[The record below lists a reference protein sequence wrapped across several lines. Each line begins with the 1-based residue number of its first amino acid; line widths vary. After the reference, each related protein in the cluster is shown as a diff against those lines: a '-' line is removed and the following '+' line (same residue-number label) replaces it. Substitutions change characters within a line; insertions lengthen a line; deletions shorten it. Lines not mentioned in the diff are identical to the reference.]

1 VQSPQQN
8 GRADKNQGTPHLL
21 ALTKMRFR
29 TFTSTAML
37 LLTAAALTAQ
47 PQPRR
52 ATTITAIRN
61 YPGFYHQQT
70 VLVVGEVKGAGE
82 RLTIGTEE
90 GAIKLVA
97 REAPREGRIEARG
110 QLLDIGRMA
119 QDDPRLIPFNLLDRV
134 RAAYQDRWPKPGEE
148 LILLLGGTGPPP
160 AATNVTSPP
169 LRALAMEPTRFD
181 GQKVT
186 ITGQFRGRNLFGDV
200 PEAPTQGR
208 FEFVLRSGDA
218 GVWVM
223 GLQPK
228 GKTFNLDPGKRID
241 TGRWLKVQGTVHSAK
256 GLTWLDGTSI
266 ELAAAPE
273 ETTEVAIDLP
283 PAPPVEILF
292 TAPAEGEADVRS
304 TERIRMQLSRDL
316 DPATLKDHVRLTYSA
331 ADSKERG
338 EAQPPS
344 IAFTTNYT
352 KENRALEIRPAEP
365 LARFRHVKMEIL
377 EGVKGTDGGPMK
389 PFTLTFTTG
398 GS

>member
-1 VQSPQQN
+1 MQSPQQN

-256 GLTWLDGTSI
+256 GLTWLDGMSI

-365 LARFRHVKMEIL
+365 LARFRLVKMEIL